1 MRNTM
6 TRNVAL
12 LLALALLLAVPCALG
27 EAVPEEAARELPIGD
42 SGYSIVVPAGF
53 VLGDMTEADLEEHQ
67 VGYYYSEE
75 TALDFDVYVIPNP
88 DGQSLADFTAACA
101 TGGVVTECVT
111 DDYEINGTP
120 AAYYRMV
127 EEYEEAE
134 YETLT
139 YVIDAGEEFVKIV
152 FWLDGE
158 DAEGQADEIIHTLA
172 VSAKVDPVE

>member
-1 MRNTM
+1 
-6 TRNVAL
+6 
-12 LLALALLLAVPCALG
+12 
-27 EAVPEEAARELPIGD
+27 
-42 SGYSIVVPAGF
+42 
-53 VLGDMTEADLEEHQ
+53 DLEEHQ
-67 VGYYYSEE
+67 VGYYYSEN
-75 TALDFDVYVIPNP
+75 TPLDFDVYVVPNP

-101 TGGVVTECVT
+101 SGVVTECVT

-139 YVIDAGEEFVKIV
+139 YVMDAGEAFIRIV

-158 DAEGQADEIIHTLA
+158 DAERQADEIIHTLA
-172 VSAKVDPVE
+172 VSAKVDPVD

>member
-1 MRNTM
+1 MRNSM

-12 LLALALLLAVPCALG
+12 LLALVLLLAVPCALG
-27 EAVPEEAARELPIGD
+27 EAVPEEVARELPIGD
-42 SGYSIVVPAGF
+42 SGYSIVVPAGS

-75 TALDFDVYVIPNP
+75 TALDFDVYVVPNP

-101 TGGVVTECVT
+101 SGVVTECVT

-139 YVIDAGEEFVKIV
+139 YVMDAGEDFIRIV

-158 DAEGQADEIIHTLA
+158 DAERQADEIIHTLA
-172 VSAKVDPVE
+172 VCAKVDPVD